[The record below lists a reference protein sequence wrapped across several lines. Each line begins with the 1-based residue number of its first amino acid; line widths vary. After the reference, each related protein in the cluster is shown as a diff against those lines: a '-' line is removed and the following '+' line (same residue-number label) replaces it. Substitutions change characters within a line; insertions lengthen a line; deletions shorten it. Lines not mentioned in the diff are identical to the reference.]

1 MPASAC
7 SFAGVAP
14 CPTQRTFRP
23 CWLTLQS
30 VLRLIER
37 YCRSHSFRNGVTL
50 VLPGAS
56 DKMPAT
62 YRGANTACCNT
73 ESNEG
78 TMNRAF
84 VYSAMA
90 LLTPLP
96 ALAQQ
101 APIGGMP
108 GQPQVLS
115 DPSTQG
121 PGSYPHATAS
131 PQQVG
136 DQEFVSRALQ
146 GEDAEIEL
154 SQLAQQKSQSE
165 DVKQFARKMV
175 LDHSQ
180 MSDKWFKPLA
190 KQLGV
195 SEPNGISRKDKKLIA
210 RLETFSGNDFETE
223 YIKAMVKDHKDDLRD
238 FQSEAQMTLNP
249 NVKRVAQQGQTVI
262 SEHLLLIEQVAK
274 NHNVPVED
282 KILGTK

>member
-1 MPASAC
+1 
-7 SFAGVAP
+7 
-14 CPTQRTFRP
+14 
-23 CWLTLQS
+23 
-30 VLRLIER
+30 
-37 YCRSHSFRNGVTL
+37 
-50 VLPGAS
+50 
-56 DKMPAT
+56 
-62 YRGANTACCNT
+62 
-73 ESNEG
+73 
-78 TMNRAF
+78 
-84 VYSAMA
+84 MA
-90 LLTPLP
+90 LLHTAAA

-101 APIGGMP
+101 
-108 GQPQVLS
+108 
-115 DPSTQG
+115 PSHWRHARSAAGAVG
-121 PGSYPHATAS
+121 PEHGVAIQCSYPKATAS

-249 NVKRVAQQGQTVI
+249 EREEWSLNKVR
-262 SEHLLLIEQVAK
+262 L
-274 NHNVPVED
+274 
-282 KILGTK
+282 

>member
-1 MPASAC
+1 
-7 SFAGVAP
+7 
-14 CPTQRTFRP
+14 
-23 CWLTLQS
+23 
-30 VLRLIER
+30 
-37 YCRSHSFRNGVTL
+37 
-50 VLPGAS
+50 
-56 DKMPAT
+56 
-62 YRGANTACCNT
+62 
-73 ESNEG
+73 
-78 TMNRAF
+78 
-84 VYSAMA
+84 MA
-90 LLTPLP
+90 LLTLLP

-101 APIGGMP
+101 RPIGGMP
-108 GQPQVLS
+108 GQPQVQS
-115 DPSTQG
+115 DPSTEG
-121 PGSYPHATAS
+121 PGSYPKATAS

-249 NVKRVAQQGQTVI
+249 NVKRVVSTR
-262 SEHLLLIEQVAK
+262 LRL
-274 NHNVPVED
+274 
-282 KILGTK
+282 